1 MPCHASVRAFI
12 HASVMRCE
20 RRRATRAATRSS
32 CEHACDSERAPRGR
46 EAALRQRLRSRQR
59 QRRQHEHSAPTLH
72 CTHARP
78 APDNPARLCTQKT
91 TRNRAAV
98 IRSRPPR
105 VLCGLLPAGSLDV
118 QAHGGHC
125 LRAAHKPQC
134 RALEAADQP
143 CDERRLRLL
152 VRQVAVLWRRLLH
165 GLDAC
170 RSPGRMR
177 KQGRDYT
184 RGWAEYP
191 GTWGEGA
198 GIRAPRARRVHLGR
212 GGAIASLLKSAEH

>member
-1 MPCHASVRAFI
+1 MPCVRESIHSCERHAVRAAPRHASGHTIIMRAC
-12 HASVMRCE
+12 MRF
-20 RRRATRAATRSS
+20 RTST
-32 CEHACDSERAPRGR
+32 
-46 EAALRQRLRSRQR
+46 QR
-59 QRRQHEHSAPTLH
+59 QRGCAATTAARGKGASGRHEHSAPTLH

-170 RSPGRMR
+170 RSPGRAR